1 MDMNPE
7 SRYVFSEVCSFYSQI
22 FKNFMFNR
30 MNTSHTSSF
39 QEEKQD
45 VNYF

>member
-22 FKNFMFNR
+22 LKKLDVYR
-30 MNTSHTSSF
+30 MSTSHTTCY
-39 QEEKQD
+39 EEENHD
-45 VNYF
+45 VDLF